1 MCAKENDLFAADIN
15 GNMQCKMRYAQIRS
29 MDISNGEGIGISLF
43 TQGCPIRCPECHNSS
58 IWDFNGGTE
67 FTKETEQEI
76 IKLLK
81 PNYITRFS
89 ILGGEALLPQNYR
102 DLYNL
107 CTEIKFARPDIKI
120 WLWSGY
126 TFEEIWQ
133 HAQEDTTNYLFALL
147 GIVDVLVDGPFIAEQ
162 RDITLKWRGSKNQR
176 VIDLKSTLSGSF
188 LFGVK
193 LPEPVLYCD

>member
-1 MCAKENDLFAADIN
+1 MRISGIYDVDLQN
-15 GNMQCKMRYAQIRS
+15 GVGVGVTLGTA
-29 MDISNGEGIGISLF
+29 
-43 TQGCPIRCPECHNSS
+43 GCPRHCEGCFNSEFWS
-58 IWDFNGGTE
+58 FYSGTLY
-67 FTKETEQEI
+67 TDKHKEKILELI
-76 IKLLK
+76 SKD
-81 PNYITRFS
+81 YIDHFS
-89 ILGGEALLPQNYR
+89 IIGGEPLLPQNYR

-107 CTEIKFARPDIKI
+107 CTEIKFVRPDIKI

-188 LFGVK
+188 LFGTRV
-193 LPEPVLYCD
+193 PEPILYCD

>member
-1 MCAKENDLFAADIN
+1 
-15 GNMQCKMRYAQIRS
+15 MRYAQIRK
-29 MDISNGEGIGISLF
+29 MDISNGEGCGVSLF
-43 TQGCPIRCPECHNSS
+43 TQGCPIRCKGCHNSS
-58 IWDFNGGTE
+58 IWDFDGGKE
-67 FTKETEQEI
+67 FSFGTLQTI
-76 IKLLK
+76 INLIDAR
-81 PNYITRFS
+81 PYIKRFS
-89 ILGGEALLPQNYR
+89 ILGGEPLLPQNYR

-133 HAQEDTTNYLFALL
+133 YAQEDTSNYLFALL
-147 GIVDVLVDGPFIAEQ
+147 RIVDVLVDGPFIAEQ

-188 LFGVK
+188 LFGMKV
-193 LPEPVLYCD
+193 PEPILYCD